1 MSNAI
6 KKITNQFI
14 KQHSISVVN
23 YSTLKDVAKRI
34 GYTIIEFNNIFND
47 KDVETVIQNLRLS
60 EAVSQSRGFTYVS
73 KDYRLIFINEDLS
86 DDEKTLVL
94 SHELGHIVCEHFTTT
109 PIIGKD
115 VKEEYE
121 ANEFSHYLLNQNSLR
136 NLKLTIT
143 KHKKKV
149 AVVALSFVA
158 ILVTIVTVIT
168 INQEQSYYDNCYIT
182 STGNKYHK
190 KDCIFVKDKTTV
202 KRLTKEEY
210 DAGKYEAC
218 DMCLPDKE

>member
-23 YSTLKDVAKRI
+23 YSTLKDVVKRI

-94 SHELGHIVCEHFTTT
+94 SHELGHIVCEHFTTI

-121 ANEFSHYLLNQNSLR
+121 ANEFSHYLLNQNAFY

-143 KHKKKV
+143 KHKK
-149 AVVALSFVA
+149 AVVIVASSIVA
-158 ILVTIVTVIT
+158 ILVIIVAGIA
-168 INQEQSYYDNCYIT
+168 INKEQSYYGDFYIT
-182 STGNKYHK
+182 TTGDKYHQPE
-190 KDCIFVKDKTTV
+190 CIHVKNNNNID
-202 KRLTKEEY
+202 RLTKEQFESGEY
-210 DAGKYEAC
+210 EPCGT
-218 DMCLPDKE
+218 CLPQG

>member
-121 ANEFSHYLLNQNSLR
+121 ANEFSHYLLNQNASC

-143 KHKKKV
+143 KHKKTVVLV
-149 AVVALSFVA
+149 ASSIVA
-158 ILVTIVTVIT
+158 ILVIIVAGIA
-168 INQEQSYYDNCYIT
+168 INKERSYYGDFYIT
-182 STGNKYHK
+182 NTGDKYHQAE
-190 KDCIFVKDKTTV
+190 CIHVKNNNNIE
-202 KRLTKEEY
+202 RLTKEQFESGEY
-210 DAGKYEAC
+210 ESCGT
-218 DMCLPDKE
+218 CLP